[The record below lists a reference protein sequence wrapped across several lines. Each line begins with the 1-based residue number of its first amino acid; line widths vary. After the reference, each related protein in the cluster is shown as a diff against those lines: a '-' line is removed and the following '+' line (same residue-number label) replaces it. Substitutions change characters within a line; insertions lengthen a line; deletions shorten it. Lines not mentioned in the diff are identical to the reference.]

1 MNTGSS
7 PCKGDVITEL
17 DYEPAK
23 NFFVKIH
30 LNLDDERNNEL
41 IEQCISKLI
50 MSRLTIAKFGGSAIG
65 IDGEGIPD
73 IIKRIKEIQ
82 KNSKLIVVC
91 SAPLTMVDGKKK
103 SLTDVILSI
112 GKNIVQGENF
122 DFSVV
127 EKPYTKILEYVN
139 EDSKDACKKIID
151 DFLENS
157 KDAINVAASKREFL
171 DEIRSK
177 ALAFSGEV
185 LMSHVLNLI
194 LRNNGIKSDTISL
207 EDWPIITDN
216 NIEST
221 NFLFSESIS
230 RMSELEQIVEKN
242 DVVSIGGFIGK
253 TKEGI
258 ITTYERGGSDRTA
271 ADLGILFHKK
281 YDTIIDLEKDSSVVS
296 ADPKIVKDELEQV
309 NELSYNEARLAGMF
323 GMKIVDPIAI
333 KEILEN
339 GVEIPLTITNMNS
352 PNMIT
357 RIQRKPEDKS
367 GHPLKIVTGKRNC
380 AILRIE
386 SEMIRDLLVSLDK
399 DKRYSEFIVL
409 SPFTKDGIEFS
420 RVLFLDGDYV
430 KRNEKYILSFD
441 ALATVAY
448 DRGVVTLIGDE
459 MWRVQQIASKAS
471 SKIGDAGLNIL
482 NMDAQEETSR
492 IIIVIED
499 TEDSVSKAIESIHS
513 ERSKIKFI

>member
-1 MNTGSS
+1 MN
-7 PCKGDVITEL
+7 K
-17 DYEPAK
+17 
-23 NFFVKIH
+23 
-30 LNLDDERNNEL
+30 
-41 IEQCISKLI
+41 
-50 MSRLTIAKFGGSAIG
+50 LTIAKFGGSAIG

-73 IIKRIKEIQ
+73 IVKRVKEIQ
-82 KNSKLIVVC
+82 KDSKIIVVC

-103 SLTDVILSI
+103 SLTDVILGI
-112 GKNIVQGENF
+112 GYNAVNGDNF
-122 DFSVV
+122 DFSIV
-127 EKPYTKILEYVN
+127 EKPYLKLLEYIV
-139 EDSKDACKKIID
+139 DSDKDLCKKIINE
-151 DFLENS
+151 FLKKS
-157 KDAINVAASKREFL
+157 KDSIDEASSKKEFL
-171 DEIRSK
+171 DETRSK

-194 LRNNGIKSDTISL
+194 LNSNEIISDTISL

-221 NFLFSESIS
+221 NFLFSESVS
-230 RMSELEQIVEKN
+230 RMSKLEQVLEVN
-242 DVVSIGGFIGK
+242 DVVTIGGFIGK
-253 TKEGI
+253 TKDGI

-296 ADPKIVKDELEQV
+296 ADPKIVKDDLEQV

-339 GVEIPLTITNMNS
+339 GLEIPLTITNMKS
-352 PNMIT
+352 PEMIT
-357 RIQRKPEDKS
+357 KIQRNPEDKS
-367 GHPLKIVTGKRNC
+367 GHPLKIVTGKKNC

-420 RVLFLDGDYV
+420 RILFLDGDYV

-448 DRGVVTLIGDE
+448 ERGVVTLIGDE

-499 TEDSVSKAIESIHS
+499 VENNVEKAIESIHS

>member
-1 MNTGSS
+1 MN
-7 PCKGDVITEL
+7 K
-17 DYEPAK
+17 
-23 NFFVKIH
+23 
-30 LNLDDERNNEL
+30 
-41 IEQCISKLI
+41 
-50 MSRLTIAKFGGSAIG
+50 LTIAKFGGSAIG

-73 IIKRIKEIQ
+73 IVKRIKEIQ
-82 KNSKLIVVC
+82 KDSKIIVVC

-103 SLTDVILSI
+103 SLTDVILGI
-112 GKNIVQGENF
+112 GHNAVNGDNF
-122 DFSVV
+122 DFSIV
-127 EKPYTKILEYVN
+127 EKPYLKLLEYIV
-139 EDSKDACKKIID
+139 DSDKDLCKKIID
-151 DFLENS
+151 EFLKKS
-157 KDAINVAASKREFL
+157 KDSIDEASSKKEFL
-171 DEIRSK
+171 DETRSK

-194 LRNNGIKSDTISL
+194 LNSNEIISGTISL

-221 NFLFSESIS
+221 NFLFSESVS
-230 RMSELEQIVEKN
+230 RMGKLEEVLEVN
-242 DVVSIGGFIGK
+242 DVVTIGGFIGK
-253 TKEGI
+253 TKDGI

-296 ADPKIVKDELEQV
+296 ADPKIVKDDLEQV

-339 GVEIPLTITNMNS
+339 GLEIPLTITNMKS
-352 PNMIT
+352 PEMIT
-357 RIQRKPEDKS
+357 KIQRNPEDKS
-367 GHPLKIVTGKRNC
+367 GHPLKIVTGKKNC

-420 RVLFLDGDYV
+420 RILFLDGDYV

-448 DRGVVTLIGDE
+448 ERGVVTLIGDE

-499 TEDSVSKAIESIHS
+499 VGDSVEKAIEAIHS

>member
-1 MNTGSS
+1 MN
-7 PCKGDVITEL
+7 K
-17 DYEPAK
+17 
-23 NFFVKIH
+23 
-30 LNLDDERNNEL
+30 
-41 IEQCISKLI
+41 
-50 MSRLTIAKFGGSAIG
+50 LTIAKFGGSAIG

-73 IIKRIKEIQ
+73 IVKRVKEIQ
-82 KNSKLIVVC
+82 KDSKIIVVC

-103 SLTDVILSI
+103 SLTDVILGI
-112 GKNIVQGENF
+112 GHNAVNGDNF
-122 DFSVV
+122 DFSIV
-127 EKPYTKILEYVN
+127 EKPYLKILEYIV
-139 EDSKDACKKIID
+139 DSDKDFCKKIINE
-151 DFLENS
+151 FLKKS
-157 KDAINVAASKREFL
+157 KDSIDEASSKKEFL
-171 DEIRSK
+171 DETRSK

-185 LMSHVLNLI
+185 LMSHVLNMI
-194 LRNNGIKSDTISL
+194 LNSNEIISGTISL

-221 NFLFSESIS
+221 NFLFSESVS
-230 RMSELEQIVEKN
+230 RMGKLEEVLEVN
-242 DVVSIGGFIGK
+242 DVVTIGGFIGK
-253 TKEGI
+253 TKDGI

-296 ADPKIVKDELEQV
+296 ADPKIVKDDLEQV

-339 GVEIPLTITNMNS
+339 GLEIPLTITNMKS
-352 PNMIT
+352 PEMIT
-357 RIQRKPEDKS
+357 KIQRNPEDKS
-367 GHPLKIVTGKRNC
+367 GHPLKIVTGKKNC

-386 SEMIRDLLVSLDK
+386 SEMIRDLLISLDK

-420 RVLFLDGDYV
+420 RILFLDGDYV

-448 DRGVVTLIGDE
+448 ERGVVTLIGDE

-499 TEDSVSKAIESIHS
+499 VEDSVEKAIESIHS
-513 ERSKIKFI
+513 ERSRIKFI

>member
-1 MNTGSS
+1 M
-7 PCKGDVITEL
+7 
-17 DYEPAK
+17 
-23 NFFVKIH
+23 
-30 LNLDDERNNEL
+30 
-41 IEQCISKLI
+41 SK
-50 MSRLTIAKFGGSAIG
+50 LTIAKFGGSAIG
-65 IDGEGIPD
+65 VDGEGIPA
-73 IIKRIKEIQ
+73 IVKRVKEIQ
-82 KNSKLIVVC
+82 NEGKLVVVC

-103 SLTDVILSI
+103 SLTDVILGI
-112 GKNIVQGENF
+112 GRSVVNGDSF
-122 DFSVV
+122 DFSIV
-127 EKPYTKILEYVN
+127 EKPYLKILEYAN
-139 EDSKDACKKIID
+139 DESKNLCKEKINDFLKKSKDSIEEASSKK
-151 DFLENS
+151 
-157 KDAINVAASKREFL
+157 EFL
-171 DEIRSK
+171 DETRSK

-185 LMSHVLNLI
+185 LMSHVLDLI
-194 LRNNGIKSDTISL
+194 LKSNDIRSETISL
-207 EDWPIITDN
+207 ENWPIITDN

-230 RMSELEQIVEKN
+230 RMAKLEEVLKEN

-253 TKEGI
+253 TKDGI

-281 YDTIIDLEKDSSVVS
+281 YDTVIDLEKDSSVVS
-296 ADPKIVKDELEQV
+296 ADPKIVKEELEEV
-309 NELSYNEARLAGMF
+309 KELSYNEARLAGMF

-339 GVEIPLTITNMNS
+339 GVEIPLTITNMKS
-352 PNMIT
+352 PEMIT
-357 RIQRKPEDKS
+357 KIQRKPEDKS
-367 GHPLKIVTGKRNC
+367 GHPLKIVTGKKNC

-386 SEMIRDLLVSLDK
+386 SDMVRDLLVSLDK

-420 RVLFLDGDYV
+420 RILFLDGDYV
-430 KRNEKYILSFD
+430 KRNEKYILGFD
-441 ALATVAY
+441 ALATVTY
-448 DRGVVTLIGDE
+448 ERGVVTLIGDE

-499 TEDSVSKAIESIHS
+499 VEDSVAKAIESIHS
-513 ERSKIKFI
+513 ERLKIKFV

>member
-1 MNTGSS
+1 MN
-7 PCKGDVITEL
+7 K
-17 DYEPAK
+17 
-23 NFFVKIH
+23 
-30 LNLDDERNNEL
+30 
-41 IEQCISKLI
+41 
-50 MSRLTIAKFGGSAIG
+50 LTIAKFGGSAIG
-65 IDGEGIPD
+65 VDGEGIPE
-73 IIKRIKEIQ
+73 IVRRIKEIQ
-82 KNSKLIVVC
+82 KNSKLVVVC
-91 SAPLTMVDGKKK
+91 SAPLTMVDEKKR
-103 SLTDVILSI
+103 SLTDVILGI
-112 GKNIVQGENF
+112 GKDAVNGNNI
-122 DFSVV
+122 DFSIV
-127 EKPYTKILEYVN
+127 EKPYLKILDYVS
-139 EDSKDACKKIID
+139 DDTKDLCKGIID
-151 DFLENS
+151 DFLKKSKNS
-157 KDAINVAASKREFL
+157 INEASSKKEFL
-171 DEIRSK
+171 DETRSK

-185 LMSHVLNLI
+185 LMSHVLDLI
-194 LRNNGIKSDTISL
+194 LKSNDIRSDTISL

-221 NFLFSESIS
+221 NFLFSESSS
-230 RMSELEQIVEKN
+230 RMSKIEEVLENN

-253 TKEGI
+253 TKDGI

-281 YDTIIDLEKDSSVVS
+281 YDTTIDLEKDSSVVS
-296 ADPKIVKDELEQV
+296 ADPKIVKNELEEV

-339 GVEIPLTITNMNS
+339 GVEIPLVITNMKS
-352 PNMIT
+352 PNLIT
-357 RIQRKPEDKS
+357 KIQRKPEDKS
-367 GHPLKIVTGKRNC
+367 GHPLKIVTGKKNC

-386 SEMIRDLLVSLDK
+386 SDMIRDLLVSLDK

-420 RVLFLDGDYV
+420 RILFLDGDYV

-441 ALATVAY
+441 ALATIAY
-448 DRGVVTLIGDE
+448 ERGVVTLIGDE

-499 TEDSVSKAIESIHS
+499 SEDNVAKAIESIHS

>member
-1 MNTGSS
+1 MN
-7 PCKGDVITEL
+7 K
-17 DYEPAK
+17 
-23 NFFVKIH
+23 
-30 LNLDDERNNEL
+30 
-41 IEQCISKLI
+41 
-50 MSRLTIAKFGGSAIG
+50 LTIAKFGGSAIG

-73 IIKRIKEIQ
+73 IVKRIKEIQ
-82 KNSKLIVVC
+82 KDSKIIVVC

-103 SLTDVILSI
+103 SLTDVILGI
-112 GKNIVQGENF
+112 GHNAVNGDNF
-122 DFSVV
+122 DFSIV
-127 EKPYTKILEYVN
+127 EKPYLKLLEYIV
-139 EDSKDACKKIID
+139 DSDKDLCKKIID
-151 DFLENS
+151 EFLKKS
-157 KDAINVAASKREFL
+157 KDSIDEASSKKEFL
-171 DEIRSK
+171 DETRSK

-194 LRNNGIKSDTISL
+194 LNSNEIISGTISL

-230 RMSELEQIVEKN
+230 RMGKLEEVLEVN
-242 DVVSIGGFIGK
+242 DVVTIGGFIGK
-253 TKEGI
+253 TKDGI

-271 ADLGILFHKK
+271 ADLGILFHEK

-296 ADPKIVKDELEQV
+296 ADPKIVKDDLEQV

-339 GVEIPLTITNMNS
+339 GLEIPLTITNMKS
-352 PNMIT
+352 PEMIT
-357 RIQRKPEDKS
+357 KIQRNPEDKS
-367 GHPLKIVTGKRNC
+367 GHPLKIVTGKKNC

-448 DRGVVTLIGDE
+448 ERGVVTLIGDE

-499 TEDSVSKAIESIHS
+499 VGDSVEKAIEAIHS

>member
-1 MNTGSS
+1 
-7 PCKGDVITEL
+7 
-17 DYEPAK
+17 
-23 NFFVKIH
+23 
-30 LNLDDERNNEL
+30 
-41 IEQCISKLI
+41 

-65 IDGEGIPD
+65 IDGEGIPG

-139 EDSKDACKKIID
+139 DESKDACKKIID

-352 PNMIT
+352 PEMIT

-367 GHPLKIVTGKRNC
+367 GHPLKIVTGKKNC

-386 SEMIRDLLVSLDK
+386 SEMIRDLLVSLEK

-420 RVLFLDGDYV
+420 RILFLDGDYV

-448 DRGVVTLIGDE
+448 ERGVVTLIGDE

-499 TEDSVSKAIESIHS
+499 SGDNVAKAIQSIHS
-513 ERSKIKFI
+513 ERSKIKFV

>member
-1 MNTGSS
+1 MN
-7 PCKGDVITEL
+7 K
-17 DYEPAK
+17 
-23 NFFVKIH
+23 
-30 LNLDDERNNEL
+30 
-41 IEQCISKLI
+41 
-50 MSRLTIAKFGGSAIG
+50 LTIAKFGGSAIG

-73 IIKRIKEIQ
+73 IVRRVKDIQ
-82 KNSKLIVVC
+82 KNSKVIVVC
-91 SAPLTMVDGKKK
+91 SAPLTMIDGKKK
-103 SLTDVILSI
+103 SLTDAII
-112 GKNIVQGENF
+112 GMGNDVVDGNDF
-122 DFSVV
+122 DFSII
-127 EKPYTKILEYVN
+127 EKPYSKILEYVN
-139 EDSKDACKKIID
+139 DESKNACKKIIN

-157 KDAINVAASKREFL
+157 RDAIHTASSKKEFL

-194 LRNNGIKSDTISL
+194 LKSNGIKSDTVRL
-207 EDWPIITDN
+207 DDWPIITDN

-221 NFLFSESIS
+221 NFLFSESIKK
-230 RMSELEQIVEKN
+230 MSKLEQILEVN

-253 TKEGI
+253 TKNGI

-281 YDTIIDLEKDSSVVS
+281 YDTVIDLEKDSSVVS
-296 ADPKIVKDELEQV
+296 ADPKIVRDELDAV

-339 GVEIPLTITNMNS
+339 GVEIPVIITNMKS
-352 PNMIT
+352 PEMIT
-357 RIQRKPEDKS
+357 KVQRKPDDKS
-367 GHPLKIVTGKRNC
+367 GHPLKIVTGKKNC

-386 SEMIRDLLVSLDK
+386 SEMIRDLLISLDK
-399 DKRYSEFIVL
+399 DKRYSEFVVL

-420 RVLFLDGDYV
+420 RILFLDGDYV

-441 ALATVAY
+441 PLATIAY
-448 DRGVVTLIGDE
+448 ERGVVTLIGDE

-499 TEDSVSKAIESIHS
+499 VEDNVEKAIRSIHS